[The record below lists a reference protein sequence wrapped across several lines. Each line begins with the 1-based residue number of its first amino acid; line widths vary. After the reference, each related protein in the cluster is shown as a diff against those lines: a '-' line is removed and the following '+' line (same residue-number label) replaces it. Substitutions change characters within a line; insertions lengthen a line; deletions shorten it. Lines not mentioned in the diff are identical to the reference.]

1 VTNVWISLLTGASFL
16 GVFLAIAVATRA
28 GDGRTRLWLTI
39 LLAVTAAFVAEFL
52 LAWSGVYS
60 QPVVFVTYPLFFLL
74 GPALWILSRRVSGA
88 PEPSVALHLVPA
100 LVMAVNLA
108 PYYGAIL
115 THGLRET
122 PGQTVSGM
130 GGYGMMIVQL
140 IHTGAYVIVSMRYM
154 DVYQR
159 GLRRDRSD
167 GSVLRAAGL
176 RPAAAALAAV
186 IVVEIVAALTMKLAR
201 HHVDAA
207 EYGMAFAFAGV
218 ILVLAWILFR
228 QPAVFDAPV
237 VPAAKYQRS
246 SLDPQRLDE
255 HARRLRDL
263 FETER
268 PWLDAELRLSTLA
281 RRVQVPPHHLSQ
293 VFSQAFGT
301 TFFDFVNAYRVR
313 EAARQLLREGER
325 GKTVLAIALDSGF
338 SSKASFNRV
347 FKSRLGMT
355 PSEFRSDGTEEHAA
369 LRDLLPDSTRNGTNA
384 PQPTG

>member
-1 VTNVWISLLTGASFL
+1 
-16 GVFLAIAVATRA
+16 
-28 GDGRTRLWLTI
+28 
-39 LLAVTAAFVAEFL
+39 
-52 LAWSGVYS
+52 
-60 QPVVFVTYPLFFLL
+60 
-74 GPALWILSRRVSGA
+74 
-88 PEPSVALHLVPA
+88 
-100 LVMAVNLA
+100 
-108 PYYGAIL
+108 
-115 THGLRET
+115 
-122 PGQTVSGM
+122 
-130 GGYGMMIVQL
+130 
-140 IHTGAYVIVSMRYM
+140 
-154 DVYQR
+154 
-159 GLRRDRSD
+159 
-167 GSVLRAAGL
+167 
-176 RPAAAALAAV
+176 
-186 IVVEIVAALTMKLAR
+186 
-201 HHVDAA
+201 
-207 EYGMAFAFAGV
+207 
-218 ILVLAWILFR
+218 
-228 QPAVFDAPV
+228 